1 MHIKITKN
9 IFIARTPLQLFNC
22 IEARN
27 RFYKNHYNILF
38 YQYQRDIDKLQIESL
53 IDEQWSDIIP
63 YSLTPIKRIFF
74 PFFLKKVIVKY
85 HNYID
90 TCYFGAYNSIIS
102 YLINNLKPLKL
113 FIIDDGVKTI
123 KISELIKDRKLDKK
137 DYCKYI
143 YNNIM
148 GSSRDYIYRAKFF
161 TIYDEIKL
169 FVPNKVIKN
178 DYREFKTHI
187 SVLEKEN
194 ITYFIGTNL
203 LEKILKNKEKFE
215 SELEK
220 IILYYQEK
228 NQKIIYIMHR
238 YEEIKY
244 IEKLS
249 KKYNFESVKFNN
261 IIEIELLNRGTVPM
275 GVASFASTA
284 VETINMIYGVDA
296 TIFELENSGIFEKYQ
311 EVFAKLYDNFRKKGV
326 IVINQ

>member
-1 MHIKITKN
+1 
-9 IFIARTPLQLFNC
+9 
-22 IEARN
+22 
-27 RFYKNHYNILF
+27 
-38 YQYQRDIDKLQIESL
+38 
-53 IDEQWSDIIP
+53 
-63 YSLTPIKRIFF
+63 
-74 PFFLKKVIVKY
+74 
-85 HNYID
+85 
-90 TCYFGAYNSIIS
+90 
-102 YLINNLKPLKL
+102 
-113 FIIDDGVKTI
+113 
-123 KISELIKDRKLDKK
+123 
-137 DYCKYI
+137 
-143 YNNIM
+143 M